1 MHSLLKSAAFALGPL
16 ALVAAIAVPASG
28 QTPPPPPYNP
38 HPVLSADLGLG
49 GPGQFNAVDDT
60 GAGRLCYMLVAPG
73 IADPTG
79 AFIGDGKTHTSVLA
93 LQPPV
98 GGTSGACADV
108 GQALAQKLVDHAG
121 DYAVYVQSAAYPN
134 GTAAEATLTVQIP
147 DKPIG

>member
-1 MHSLLKSAAFALGPL
+1 MPSP
-16 ALVAAIAVPASG
+16 VRTAAIALGGATVLLAIALPAIG

-60 GAGRLCYMLVAPG
+60 STGQLCYMLVAPG
-73 IADPTG
+73 IANPTG
-79 AFIGDGKTHTSVLA
+79 AFIGDSKTRTSVLA

-98 GGTSGACADV
+98 GGTSGACVNIDK
-108 GQALAQKLVDHAG
+108 GLAQSMVDHAG
-121 DYAVYVQSAAYPN
+121 NYAVYVQSAQYPN
-134 GTAAEATLTVQIP
+134 GMAAEATLTAQIP